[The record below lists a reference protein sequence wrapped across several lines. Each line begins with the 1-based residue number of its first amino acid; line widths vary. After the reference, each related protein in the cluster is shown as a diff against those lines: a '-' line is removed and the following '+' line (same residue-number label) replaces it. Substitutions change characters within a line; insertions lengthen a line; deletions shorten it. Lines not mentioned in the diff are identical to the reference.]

1 MHKIYNLLAVDSVT
15 SLHPIHI
22 YCALSWLLRYI
33 RALSISCRTSE
44 RRRRPSGLAVPQT
57 IAHAPRAPLN
67 YAPETLWRR
76 RWLDAQSPEYTGR
89 LLPSLSRR
97 PTRCPSG
104 RQTDDGGGN
113 ALPAYVTSGRV
124 RRVDD
129 GSGRARRLRPVR
141 QWICY
146 RGLVS
151 LIRLSLSSWRR
162 RSLGQRDAAQLAS

>member
-1 MHKIYNLLAVDSVT
+1 MHRIYNLLAVDSVT

-22 YCALSWLLRYI
+22 YCALSWLMLRYI

-76 RWLDAQSPEYTGR
+76 RWLDAQSPEYTWR

-124 RRVDD
+124 DD
-129 GSGRARRLRPVR
+129 GSGLARLPRPVR
-141 QWICY
+141 QWICF

-151 LIRLSLSSWRR
+151 LIRLFLSSWRR